1 MSIDKLKTKF
11 FTGAWLTDVKHYF
24 TKINEII
31 DYLNGD
37 GKSGDGSY
45 KVYIALLTQSGTN
58 APTAIVLKNTL
69 DEVPQYSYDST
80 GYYYI
85 NTSEKFTENKTAIYF
100 GPNGGTNSLG
110 VSAVAVWEDSS
121 NISLQTGNYQ
131 SDPSTITTVNGL
143 LTNNTLEI
151 RVYN

>member
-31 DYLNGD
+31 DWINNIGTL
-37 GKSGDGSY
+37 SY
-45 KVYIALLTQSGTN
+45 KSYTVLVTQSGTD
-58 APTAIVLKNTL
+58 APTIKILGNNTL
-69 DEVPQYSYDST
+69 GTITTSYDST
-80 GYYYI
+80 GYYYLI
-85 NTSEKFTENKTAIYF
+85 SNSLFIVDKTTIFF
-100 GPNGGTNSLG
+100 GANGGTNSLG

-121 NISLQTGNYQ
+121 NISLQTGTYQ
-131 SDPSTITTVNGL
+131 NDPATITPVNGL